1 MESRGVN
8 GRAVRCAVAALVLLA
23 GGCAEPRTHP
33 TLSLVAATPVDVP
46 LVPVPPTAVP
56 APRTFTVVG
65 SGDVLLHDALWT
77 LARHDAADEG
87 RTGYDF
93 APLFASVKPVIAGA
107 DLAICHLE
115 TPLAPENGPFYS
127 YPSFSVPP
135 QVVPALADLGYDSCS
150 TASNHSLDQGEAGI
164 VRTLDALDA
173 AGIRHAGTAR
183 SAEESAQPT
192 LLRVNGVTVAHLSYS
207 WSFNGVLRPAGKPW
221 LANLLDA
228 DDVLAE
234 ARRARAAGADV
245 VIVSMH
251 AGTEYQH
258 AADSYQISL
267 AHRLLESPD
276 VDLILGAHVHVVQP
290 LERIGEKW
298 VAYGMG
304 NQVAWQNQAY
314 DTRDGIMPRFTFTE
328 VSPGVFRVTT
338 AEVIPIHMWLDGAPA
353 RLYDVATTLAAPDTP
368 PAIRASCLASL
379 RRTASIL
386 DQRGA
391 FADGLVLRGAEA
403 LG

>member
-1 MESRGVN
+1 MESRGVS
-8 GRAVRCAVAALVLLA
+8 VRCGVAALAIVVLA
-23 GGCAEPRTHP
+23 GGCASTPTHP
-33 TLSLVAATPVDVP
+33 TLSLVAGSSVDLPV
-46 LVPVPPTAVP
+46 VPVGPLPPV
-56 APRTFTVVG
+56 PRTFTVVG

-93 APLFASVKPVIAGA
+93 APLFASVKPIVAGA
-107 DLAICHLE
+107 DLAICHME
-115 TPLAPENGPFYS
+115 TPLGPENGPFSS

-164 VRTLDALDA
+164 GRTLDALDA

-183 SAEESAQPT
+183 GPEEAAKPT
-192 LLRVNGVTVAHLSYS
+192 LLQANGVTVAHLSYT
-207 WSFNGVLRPAGKPW
+207 WSFNGILRPAGKPW
-221 LANLLDA
+221 LANQLDVS
-228 DDVLAE
+228 DVLAE
-234 ARRARAAGADV
+234 ARRAREAGADV
-245 VIVSMH
+245 VIVSVH

-258 AADSYQISL
+258 AADAFQMSVAQQLL
-267 AHRLLESPD
+267 ASPD

-290 LERIGEKW
+290 LERIGDKW

-338 AEVIPIHMWLDGAPA
+338 AEVIATHMWLDGAPA
-353 RLYDVATTLAAPDTP
+353 RLYDIATTLAAPDTP
-368 PAIRASCLASL
+368 PAIRAACLASL
-379 RRTASIL
+379 RRTASVL

-391 FADGLVLRGAEA
+391 FASGLTLVGAEA
-403 LG
+403 LGA

>member
-1 MESRGVN
+1 MESRGVS
-8 GRAVRCAVAALVLLA
+8 GRAVRGAVVALVLLA
-23 GGCAEPRTHP
+23 GGCAAPRTHP
-33 TLSLVAATPVDVP
+33 TLSLVAGTPVDMP
-46 LVPVPPTAVP
+46 LVPARPPVAPV
-56 APRTFTVVG
+56 PRTFTVVG

-87 RTGYDF
+87 RAGYDF

-115 TPLAPENGPFYS
+115 TPLGPENGPFSS

-183 SAEESAQPT
+183 SAENRPSPRCCGSTASPWPT
-192 LLRVNGVTVAHLSYS
+192 RPK

-234 ARRARAAGADV
+234 ARRARTAGADV

-290 LERIGEKW
+290 LERVGEKW

-353 RLYDVATTLAAPDTP
+353 RLLTSP
-368 PAIRASCLASL
+368 PRWP
-379 RRTASIL
+379 RRTRPRDPGVLPGVVASHRL
-386 DQRGA
+386 GTRPTRGVRRRSGPA
-391 FADGLVLRGAEA
+391 GSGA